1 MKKGLLG
8 WWWSITPRLLR
19 ITKKVIVI
27 RSETSNHATYLLR
40 QCKLK
45 IMSIFRRRN
54 IVYMHKTLSY
64 LRQIKLKIYKETM
77 MKSQTKM
84 LSSTLSTRVSK
95 LAMQSSTSKSLSPL
109 QKTLKSKLLKSKPI
123 KKIPRLCKMMGWLVD
138 LSAKKGKVM
147 MIVIKQEIKLTGNW
161 IHKDRNSYQVNQV
174 QFINFRTRPLLHI
187 IPYAGINLSSEISR
201 VRRHRMASHLS
212 RDEWST
218 INNNRQK

>member
-1 MKKGLLG
+1 MTILLFKKNRFSLEKMLSMKKGLLG

-19 ITKKVIVI
+19 ITKKVIAI
-27 RSETSNHATYLLR
+27 RSETSNHATYPLR

-64 LRQIKLKIYKETM
+64 LLQIKLKIYKETM

-123 KKIPRLCKMMGWLVD
+123 KKIPRLCKMMG
-138 LSAKKGKVM
+138 
-147 MIVIKQEIKLTGNW
+147 
-161 IHKDRNSYQVNQV
+161 
-174 QFINFRTRPLLHI
+174 
-187 IPYAGINLSSEISR
+187 
-201 VRRHRMASHLS
+201 
-212 RDEWST
+212 
-218 INNNRQK
+218 